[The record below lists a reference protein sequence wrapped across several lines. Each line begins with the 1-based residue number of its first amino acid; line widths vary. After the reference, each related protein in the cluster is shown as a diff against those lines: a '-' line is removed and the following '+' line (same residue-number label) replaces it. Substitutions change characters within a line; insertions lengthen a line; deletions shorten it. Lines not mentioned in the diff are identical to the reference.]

1 MGNTVTCE
9 YFTIDTL
16 GNSVDF
22 GDCVAAHVP
31 SGCANVT
38 RMVKGG
44 GAVYAPSN
52 QATNIMDYITIM
64 TTGNATDFGDL
75 TAPYQSLGALADLTR
90 GLFSTA
96 NDRGSSGPYGG
107 GRKTTINYITIGS
120 TGNASSFGSLTQAR
134 QGGAGVCDGTL
145 GIFSCADSGNNT
157 NRVDQVTVQTTG
169 NATTWGE
176 LTIHRHHFGGQCAWD
191 QT

>member
-1 MGNTVTCE
+1 MATSYPDRTNARGVWKLSDITKNIKTEGTFPRGGEGGRGIWAGGQTPSNVN
-9 YFTIDTL
+9 TIDY
-16 GNSVDF
+16 
-22 GDCVAAHVP
+22 
-31 SGCANVT
+31 VT
-38 RMVKGG
+38 I
-44 GAVYAPSN
+44 A
-52 QATNIMDYITIM
+52 

-75 TAPYQSLGALADLTR
+75 TAPYQSMGALADLTR
-90 GLFSTA
+90 GIFSTA
-96 NDRGSSGPYGG
+96 NDRGTGDSYGG
-107 GRKTTINYITIGS
+107 GRTSIMDYIAIAS
-120 TGNASSFGSLTQAR
+120 TGNAQNFGSLSQER